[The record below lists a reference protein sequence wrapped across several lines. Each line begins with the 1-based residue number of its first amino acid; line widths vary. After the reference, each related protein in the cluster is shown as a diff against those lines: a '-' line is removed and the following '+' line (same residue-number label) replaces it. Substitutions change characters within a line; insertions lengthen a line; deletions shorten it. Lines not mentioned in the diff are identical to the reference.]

1 MIIYKKLKRLIR
13 YIPLIWNSEDF
24 DYRYSLELFKIKLE
38 DIASFLES
46 DKAWS
51 ARAKHDASRIRMVL
65 RLMDKVYEEEYS
77 IEWIEEIKKIYGN
90 DILDFKIENTYLKYK
105 YEDLHNAKE
114 IEYKKREFFYKSLE
128 KQKRAHK
135 LLWKLIEH
143 NIQHWWD

>member
-24 DYRYSLELFKIKLE
+24 DYHYSLELFKMKLE

-51 ARAKHDASRIRMVL
+51 ERAKHDASRIRMVI

-77 IEWIEEIKKIYGN
+77 IEWMEKIKKIYGN
-90 DILDFKIENTYLKYK
+90 DILDFKIENKYLKYK
-105 YEDLHNAKE
+105 YEDLPNAKE
-114 IEYKKREFFYKSLE
+114 IEDKKREFFYKSLE
-128 KQKRAHK
+128 KQKRAHR